1 MKKKK
6 FNSSSMA
13 AFLVLIVLVIVMS
26 IVSSSFLSANNLMN
40 VMQQI
45 TVNAVIAVG
54 MTIVILTSGIDLS
67 VGSVMA
73 ISGFI
78 MGKLMMAGL
87 NGILAVILG
96 TVIGVLFGLLNGVLV
111 AKCKLQPMIATLGTM
126 QIARGI
132 TLTIAQ
138 GRTISGFPQEFR
150 WFGNGTLL
158 GIPIQVILM
167 LILYILLFYLLRY
180 RKFGRYIYSIGGN
193 EEATRLSGVNV
204 TKYKIGAYVISGAT
218 AAAAAVITVGKL
230 NSAVPTAGE
239 GYELDAIAST
249 VIGGTSLLGG
259 FGSVWG
265 TLMGAMIIGI
275 IKNGLN
281 LMNVSA
287 YVQKVVIGIILLIAV
302 LVDSF
307 RSEALNK
314 KK

>member
-96 TVIGVLFGLLNGVLV
+96 TVIGVLFVLLNGVLV
-111 AKCKLQPMIATLGTM
+111 AKFKLQPMIATLGTM

-218 AAAAAVITVGKL
+218 AAAVITVGKL